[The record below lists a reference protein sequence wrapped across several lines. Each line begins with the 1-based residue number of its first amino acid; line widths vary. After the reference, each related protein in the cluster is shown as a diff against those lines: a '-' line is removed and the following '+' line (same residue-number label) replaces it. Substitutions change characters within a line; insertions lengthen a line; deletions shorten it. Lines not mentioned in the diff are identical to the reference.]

1 MASAKIE
8 KGSEEWQVFMDYW
21 QFIQKYY
28 APDNNDSW
36 WDEVVKA
43 GESLINKYKGMEIEE
58 RARQLV
64 LSHFAW
70 LEITYRKEK
79 TKMSNALRRKKKPTF
94 YTKQEMRIIGQ
105 NDFEKRNADKVI
117 SKSYKEFVVIGYI
130 ILHDKFG
137 FGQARI
143 IRLQDF
149 LKSYLDEAASGG
161 NTGKD
166 LSVYLKS
173 KYGINI
179 KEEVG
184 KIPQRQLM
192 NMYAKKGFCIE
203 REAYR
208 LSSASLFNYFA
219 LTLTILKK
227 EFKITAKQ
235 LQYFTDK
242 FIDYIDTLANY
253 KQFQLTVPM
262 IAQSLAD
269 EIKFVCD
276 LEV

>member
-1 MASAKIE
+1 M
-8 KGSEEWQVFMDYW
+8 
-21 QFIQKYY
+21 
-28 APDNNDSW
+28 
-36 WDEVVKA
+36 
-43 GESLINKYKGMEIEE
+43 
-58 RARQLV
+58 
-64 LSHFAW
+64 
-70 LEITYRKEK
+70 
-79 TKMSNALRRKKKPTF
+79 
-94 YTKQEMRIIGQ
+94 
-105 NDFEKRNADKVI
+105 
-117 SKSYKEFVVIGYI
+117 IGYI

-173 KYGINI
+173 KYEIDI

-192 NMYAKKGFCIE
+192 NLYAKKGFCIE

-235 LQYFTDK
+235 LQYFSEK

-269 EIKFVCD
+269 EIKFLCD

>member
-1 MASAKIE
+1 
-8 KGSEEWQVFMDYW
+8 
-21 QFIQKYY
+21 
-28 APDNNDSW
+28 
-36 WDEVVKA
+36 
-43 GESLINKYKGMEIEE
+43 
-58 RARQLV
+58 
-64 LSHFAW
+64 
-70 LEITYRKEK
+70 
-79 TKMSNALRRKKKPTF
+79 MSNALRKKKKPTF
-94 YTKQEMRIIGQ
+94 FTKKDTMIIGR
-105 NDFEKRNADKVI
+105 NDFESRNTERVVI
-117 SKSYKEFVVIGYI
+117 KSYKDYQAIGYI

-137 FGQARI
+137 FCQKRMARLE
-143 IRLQDF
+143 RTVNTY
-149 LKSYLDEAASGG
+149 SEAAADDKNMNGVALAYVLKEKYEV
-161 NTGKD
+161 NVKEIVN
-166 LSVYLKS
+166 SVPRS
-173 KYGINI
+173 
-179 KEEVG
+179 
-184 KIPQRQLM
+184 QLM
-192 NMYAKKGFCIE
+192 KLYAWKGHCVE

>member
-1 MASAKIE
+1 
-8 KGSEEWQVFMDYW
+8 
-21 QFIQKYY
+21 
-28 APDNNDSW
+28 
-36 WDEVVKA
+36 
-43 GESLINKYKGMEIEE
+43 
-58 RARQLV
+58 
-64 LSHFAW
+64 
-70 LEITYRKEK
+70 
-79 TKMSNALRRKKKPTF
+79 MSNALRRNKKPTF
-94 YTKQEMRIIGQ
+94 YTKQEMRIIGR

-117 SKSYKEFVVIGYI
+117 SKSYKDFVVIGYI

-173 KYGINI
+173 KYGIDI

-192 NMYAKKGFCIE
+192 NLYAKKGFCIE

-227 EFKITAKQ
+227 GI
-235 LQYFTDK
+235 
-242 FIDYIDTLANY
+242 
-253 KQFQLTVPM
+253 
-262 IAQSLAD
+262 
-269 EIKFVCD
+269 
-276 LEV
+276 

>member
-1 MASAKIE
+1 
-8 KGSEEWQVFMDYW
+8 
-21 QFIQKYY
+21 
-28 APDNNDSW
+28 
-36 WDEVVKA
+36 
-43 GESLINKYKGMEIEE
+43 
-58 RARQLV
+58 
-64 LSHFAW
+64 
-70 LEITYRKEK
+70 
-79 TKMSNALRRKKKPTF
+79 MSNALKRKSNKNLF
-94 YTKQEMRIIGQ
+94 FTKQDTKIIGR
-105 NDFEKRNADKVI
+105 NSFEKRNSDAVI
-117 SKSYKEFVVIGYI
+117 TRSYKEFVVIGYI

-173 KYGINI
+173 KYGIDI

-192 NMYAKKGFCIE
+192 VLYAKKGFCIE

-208 LSSASLFNYFA
+208 LSSASSFNYFA

-227 EFKITAKQ
+227 EFKLSVKQ
-235 LQYFTDK
+235 LQQFLDK
-242 FIDYIDTLANY
+242 FVDYIDTLANY

>member
-1 MASAKIE
+1 
-8 KGSEEWQVFMDYW
+8 
-21 QFIQKYY
+21 
-28 APDNNDSW
+28 
-36 WDEVVKA
+36 
-43 GESLINKYKGMEIEE
+43 
-58 RARQLV
+58 
-64 LSHFAW
+64 
-70 LEITYRKEK
+70 
-79 TKMSNALRRKKKPTF
+79 MSNALRRKKKPTF

-117 SKSYKEFVVIGYI
+117 SKSYKEFVAIGYI

-137 FGQARI
+137 FGQKRI
-143 IRLQDF
+143 VRLQEL
-149 LKSYLDEAASGG
+149 LKQYLDAASADGWNG
-161 NTGKD
+161 RD
-166 LSVYLKS
+166 LSAMMKQ
-173 KYGINI
+173 KYEIDVQE
-179 KEEVG
+179 KVRSVS
-184 KIPQRQLM
+184 QRQLM
-192 NMYAKKGFCIE
+192 ILYAKKGFCIE

-227 EFKITAKQ
+227 EFKLSVKQ
-235 LQYFTDK
+235 LQQFTDK

-262 IAQSLAD
+262 IAQSLAN

>member
-1 MASAKIE
+1 
-8 KGSEEWQVFMDYW
+8 
-21 QFIQKYY
+21 
-28 APDNNDSW
+28 
-36 WDEVVKA
+36 
-43 GESLINKYKGMEIEE
+43 
-58 RARQLV
+58 
-64 LSHFAW
+64 
-70 LEITYRKEK
+70 
-79 TKMSNALRRKKKPTF
+79 MSNALRRNKKPTF

-117 SKSYKEFVVIGYI
+117 SKSYKDFVVIGYI

-137 FGQARI
+137 FGQKRI

-166 LSVYLKS
+166 LAVYLKD
-173 KYGINI
+173 KYGIDT
-179 KEEVG
+179 KAEVEQ
-184 KIPQRQLM
+184 IPQRQLM
-192 NMYAKKGFCIE
+192 VLYAKKGFCIE

-227 EFKITAKQ
+227 EFKLSVKQ
-235 LQYFTDK
+235 LQQFLGQ
-242 FIDYIDTLANY
+242 FVDYIDTLANY
-253 KQFQLTVPM
+253 KQFHLTVPM

>member
-1 MASAKIE
+1 
-8 KGSEEWQVFMDYW
+8 
-21 QFIQKYY
+21 
-28 APDNNDSW
+28 
-36 WDEVVKA
+36 
-43 GESLINKYKGMEIEE
+43 
-58 RARQLV
+58 
-64 LSHFAW
+64 
-70 LEITYRKEK
+70 
-79 TKMSNALRRKKKPTF
+79 MSNALRKKKKPTF
-94 YTKQEMRIIGQ
+94 FTKKDTMIIGR
-105 NDFEKRNADKVI
+105 NDFESRNTERVVI
-117 SKSYKEFVVIGYI
+117 KSYKDYQAIGYI

-137 FGQARI
+137 FGQKRMARLE
-143 IRLQDF
+143 RTVNTY
-149 LKSYLDEAASGG
+149 SEAAADDKNMNGVALAYVLKEKYEV
-161 NTGKD
+161 NVKEIVN
-166 LSVYLKS
+166 SVPRS
-173 KYGINI
+173 
-179 KEEVG
+179 
-184 KIPQRQLM
+184 QLM
-192 NMYAKKGFCIE
+192 KLYAWKGHCVE